1 MRKLL
6 HSMLIILVF
15 LGVLSGCAEDD
26 RPETVLTE
34 EQMVPILKDMQ
45 IAYAGVDNTVR
56 NPAHRADMYE
66 EMNQLILLKH
76 DMDKELFFDS
86 YSWYEAH
93 PVLLDTIFQRIITQL
108 NIDIVPLQ
116 NKQQKRPKAGVPEA
130 K

>member
-1 MRKLL
+1 
-6 HSMLIILVF
+6 
-15 LGVLSGCAEDD
+15 
-26 RPETVLTE
+26 
-34 EQMVPILKDMQ
+34 DMQ